1 MLLRHAQQ
9 YGSFKVFLPT
19 KNPSFASSIFLA
31 DFGLVMP
38 QHLNR
43 DEVRILTWPF
53 QLFMYLCALTPF
65 LDASINLF

>member
-1 MLLRHAQQ
+1 MHNNMEV
-9 YGSFKVFLPT
+9 FKFSSLQ

-38 QHLNR
+38 QHLNG

-53 QLFMYLCALTPF
+53 QLFILWQVGALTPF

>member
-1 MLLRHAQQ
+1 MHNNMEV
-9 YGSFKVFLPT
+9 FKFSSLQ

-38 QHLNR
+38 QHLNG

-65 LDASINLF
+65 LEASINLF